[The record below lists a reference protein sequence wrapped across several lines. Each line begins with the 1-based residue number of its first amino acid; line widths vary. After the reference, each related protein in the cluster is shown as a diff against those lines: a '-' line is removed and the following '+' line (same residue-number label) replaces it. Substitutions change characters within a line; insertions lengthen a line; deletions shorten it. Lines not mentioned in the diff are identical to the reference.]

1 MREEVLVGVA
11 QLPTK
16 GIKPLRSGMAGA
28 GDFSISARALAPC
41 LEEEERVAPSQRA
54 TSALAAHM
62 DAYGPAVNDLKSL
75 GTQKCI
81 FGVDGPI

>member
-1 MREEVLVGVA
+1 MFWWGW
-11 QLPTK
+11 
-16 GIKPLRSGMAGA
+16 RSYPPKESNRCGRGWPERA
-28 GDFSISARALAPC
+28 ISASLLELWHPC

-75 GTQKCI
+75 ETQKCT